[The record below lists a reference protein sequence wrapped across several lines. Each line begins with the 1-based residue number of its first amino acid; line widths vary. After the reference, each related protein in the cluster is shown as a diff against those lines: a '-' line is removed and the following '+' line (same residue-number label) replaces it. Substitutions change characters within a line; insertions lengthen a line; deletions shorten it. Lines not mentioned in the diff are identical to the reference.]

1 MNFEAKWQN
10 KKSISGDTLT
20 TDFRV
25 NNRPIFA
32 PKVKKRLMNRTTIFL
47 KIFYQD
53 MNFLGNGESS
63 KLDYFSLMKYFG
75 FIDVNRT
82 VDSRGVVTT
91 WLN

>member
-1 MNFEAKWQN
+1 MA
-10 KKSISGDTLT
+10 KKSISEDTLN

-25 NNRPIFA
+25 NNRPFFA
-32 PKVKKRLMNRTTIFL
+32 PNRATIFL
-47 KIFYQD
+47 KNFYQD